1 MNILHRDDLPRGGF
15 AGLKEHRIVT
25 DRKVWGRH
33 AERGAWD
40 GLGNFVYLADATF
53 MPKGETKMH
62 GHHEIDVISFMID
75 GRVAHEGS
83 LEHGE
88 LLQNY
93 DVQVQRAGGEGFKH
107 NEVNPDD
114 EWNRMLQLWVTPEK
128 AGQPADYK
136 KYEPK
141 SGQLTRIYGG
151 PENQSSDEVNTQDQ
165 TFSAKTE
172 ISVALLNPKQELQL
186 DGEFMAYVSK
196 GSGIANEQEIKEG
209 DLFTDTNL
217 NFQASDNVHMVV
229 IQANTQ

>member
-1 MNILHRDDLPRGGF
+1 MEPY
-15 AGLKEHRIVT
+15 V
-25 DRKVWGRH
+25 
-33 AERGAWD
+33 
-40 GLGNFVYLADATF
+40 
-53 MPKGETKMH
+53 
-62 GHHEIDVISFMID
+62 
-75 GRVAHEGS
+75 
-83 LEHGE
+83 
-88 LLQNY
+88 
-93 DVQVQRAGGEGFKH
+93 
-107 NEVNPDD
+107 
-114 EWNRMLQLWVTPEK
+114 QLWVTPEK